1 MIEMKKGAFEYKKN
15 QPIFQDVS
23 WSLNKGETL
32 SILGPNGVGKTT
44 LVKCLMGFQQLK
56 AGEILFEGKSIREYA
71 PKEFFQRVSYVPQAR
86 NIVFPY
92 SVLDMVLLGR
102 ASRIGLYSKPSQKDV
117 DLSREAIQKVGIEEL
132 TYCSTRQISGG
143 QLQLVLMAR
152 AIVNQPEVVVL
163 DEPESNLDM
172 KNQLIILDLLEHL
185 RETMGLTI
193 IINTHYPNHALRLG
207 GKALL
212 LGQEKQQDFGEA
224 SDLINDE
231 KIRTYFHVDSQM
243 VEWLEKEKKHQ
254 RIFPVRI
261 SKEAV

>member
-1 MIEMKKGAFEYKKN
+1 MIEMKQASFEYKKN
-15 QPIFQDVS
+15 QLIFQEVS
-23 WSLNKGETL
+23 WELSKGETL

-44 LVKCLMGFQQLK
+44 LIKCLMGFQALK
-56 AGEILFEGKSIREYA
+56 SGEVLLDGISIPAYA
-71 PKEFFQRVSYVPQAR
+71 PKEFFQRVSYVPQAKH
-86 NIVFPY
+86 IIFPY

-102 ASRIGLYSKPSQKDV
+102 ASSIGLYSKPSSHDIAMAK
-117 DLSREAIQKVGIEEL
+117 EAIRKVGIENL
-132 TYCSTRQISGG
+132 THRSTRQISGG

-152 AIVNQPEVVVL
+152 AIVNQPEVLVL

-172 KNQLIILDLLEHL
+172 KNQLMILDLLERL
-185 RETMGLTI
+185 REELALTI

-212 LGQEKQQDFGEA
+212 LGQDDQKSFGEA

-231 KIRTYFHVDSQM
+231 KIRAYFHVDSQM
-243 VEWLEKEKKHQ
+243 VEWQEEEKKHQ
-254 RIFPVRI
+254 RIFPLRI